1 MLDGECTEAIAWSE
15 KAIAMAE
22 RCGGREVLVA
32 ALGVLGAATL
42 YVDYETGCNHLRE
55 AFDIART
62 SGDDFTAAIIL
73 NNLGSGSAEVFR
85 LPEAREHLL
94 ETVAFARRRDVDS
107 ARSYA
112 TAWLAMTEMYL
123 GRWSE
128 ATNHALEVIDG
139 TDRTISRV
147 TALVA
152 LARVRTRSGAPGAE
166 ALLDE
171 ASSLV
176 ESAWTLQRI
185 GPIGAARAEAAW
197 LRGDS
202 PAAVAEARPALLLR
216 ARHVHAWFSGELT
229 YIMRRAGASDVPA
242 APLAE
247 PFRLQLDGRA
257 RDAATAW
264 ASLQCPYE
272 RARALA
278 EGGPGDQLE
287 ALEIF
292 ERLGARPAADAVR
305 RQLRVAAVRV
315 PRGARAST
323 RRNPCDLTERE
334 LEILVLLCEG
344 LRNAEIAERLC
355 RSVRTVDHHVAAAFT
370 KLGVSTRT
378 EAVSAALRMGIAAAG
393 RAGRR
398 TPNEYAEA
406 PAAE

>member
-1 MLDGECTEAIAWSE
+1 MLDRDCGEAIAWSR
-15 KAIAMAE
+15 KAIALAE
-22 RCGGREVLVA
+22 RSGGREVLVA

-42 YVDYETGCNHLRE
+42 YVDYEPGCKHLRD
-55 AFDIART
+55 AFDIAQ
-62 SGDDFTAAIIL
+62 SLGDDFTAAMIL

-94 ETVAFARRRDVDS
+94 EAIAFARRRDVDS
-107 ARSYA
+107 ASSYA

-128 ATNHALEVIDG
+128 ATHHALEVIEG

-152 LARVRTRSGAPGAE
+152 LARVRMRGGASGVE

-171 ASSLV
+171 ATSLV
-176 ESAWTLQRI
+176 ESASTLQRI
-185 GPIGAARAEAAW
+185 GPIRAARAEAAW

-202 PAAVAEARPALLLR
+202 PAVIAEARPAVLLA
-216 ARHVHAWFSGELT
+216 ARHSHEWFGGELT
-229 YIMRRAGASDVPA
+229 YLMLRAGAADVPS

-247 PFRLQLDGRA
+247 PFRLQLEGRA
-257 RDAATAW
+257 RDAAAAW

-278 EGGPGDQLE
+278 EGGPGDQLD

-305 RQLRVAAVRV
+305 RQLRGAAVRV

-323 RRNPCDLTERE
+323 RSNPCDLTERE
-334 LEILVLLCEG
+334 LEVLILLCEG

-370 KLGVSTRT
+370 KLSVSTRT
-378 EAVSAALRMGIAAAG
+378 EAVSAALRMGIAATAER
-393 RAGRR
+393 RAAR
-398 TPNEYAEA
+398 
-406 PAAE
+406 